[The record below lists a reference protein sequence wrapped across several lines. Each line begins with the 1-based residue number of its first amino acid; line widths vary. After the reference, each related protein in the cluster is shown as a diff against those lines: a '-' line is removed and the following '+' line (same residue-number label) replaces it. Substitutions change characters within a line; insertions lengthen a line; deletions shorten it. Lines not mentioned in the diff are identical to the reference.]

1 VSLSLWVSTAE
12 QLLQRT
18 SSADPTP
25 GGGAIAAVTAAFGAG
40 LVHMAI
46 EVTVSR
52 PQGSASESPPL
63 AAGLRRAGELQARMV
78 EAADADVSE
87 FDALMAAYR
96 LPRDSDE
103 QRLARQGAI
112 DEATVTATHGPL
124 GLAELA
130 MAAVALGREVEPLVK
145 PTIVSDVH
153 AGCDLLR
160 GAALA
165 ALRTADI
172 NLAALEQRGHPEAPA
187 LRERRDA
194 LGRVVTSAQEHV

>member
-1 VSLSLWVSTAE
+1 MSTAE

-25 GGGAIAAVTAAFGAG
+25 GGGAIAAVTAAFGVG

-46 EVTVSR
+46 EVTVAAPVS
-52 PQGSASESPPL
+52 SPSDSDAL
-63 AAGLRRAGELQARMV
+63 LDGRRRAADLQAAIAA
-78 EAADADVSE
+78 AADADVDE

-103 QRLARQGAI
+103 QRRARQRAI
-112 DEATVTATHGPL
+112 DEATITATLGPL

-130 MAAVALGREVEPLVK
+130 VVAVGLGAEVEPLVK
-145 PTIVSDVH
+145 PTIVSDVQ

-172 NLAALEQRGHPEAPA
+172 NLLALEQRGHPEAPGI
-187 LRERRDA
+187 RERRDA
-194 LGRVVTSAQEHV
+194 AYRAAGGFDRR

>member
-1 VSLSLWVSTAE
+1 LWVSTAE

-25 GGGAIAAVTAAFGAG
+25 GGGAIAAVTAAFGVGLIQMAVEVSVAPAVNAG
-40 LVHMAI
+40 PVPEA
-46 EVTVSR
+46 
-52 PQGSASESPPL
+52 L
-63 AAGLRRAGELQARMV
+63 AACRQRAADLQLAIV
-78 EAADADVSE
+78 AAADADVDE

-96 LPRDSDE
+96 LARDSDE
-103 QRLARQGAI
+103 QRQARRQAI
-112 DEATVTATHGPL
+112 DVATVTATHGPL

-130 MAAVALGREVEPLVK
+130 MAAVALGAEVEPLVK
-145 PTIVSDVH
+145 PTIVSDVQ

-172 NLAALEQRGHPEAPA
+172 NLSALEQRDHPDARGI
-187 LRERRDA
+187 RERRDA
-194 LGRVVTSAQEHV
+194 VHRAASAGAGAP

>member
-1 VSLSLWVSTAE
+1 MSTAE

-25 GGGAIAAVTAAFGAG
+25 GGGAIAAVTAAFGVG

-46 EVTVSR
+46 EVTVSA
-52 PQGSASESPPL
+52 PGSSSSDSN
-63 AAGLRRAGELQARMV
+63 GLVDGRRRAADLQAAIAA
-78 EAADADVSE
+78 AADADVDE

-96 LPRDSDE
+96 LPRETDD
-103 QRLARQGAI
+103 QRQARQRAI
-112 DEATVTATHGPL
+112 DNATITATHGPL

-130 MAAVALGREVEPLVK
+130 MVAVALGAEVEPLVK
-145 PTIVSDVH
+145 PTIVSDVQ

-172 NLAALEQRGHPEAPA
+172 NLIALEQRGHPEAPGI
-187 LRERRDA
+187 RERRDA
-194 LGRVVTSAQEHV
+194 VHRAAGGADRG